1 MCIESDNSLVVK
13 KGYIFCSKICLLTM
27 NNNKILFL
35 FTIGIAMSLV
45 WSLSYVLMMSP
56 IFLQLQIAM
65 AQKNS
70 TAQVTTNQ
78 QSNSSIT
85 LGNPIFTEHDKSM
98 PPKPVVINGTHG
110 LQGSYSGSGVVKGVN
125 FSANGTVFIVP
136 RSNGSADLTGHAVLS
151 TVDGEKGTYK
161 FYSLGH
167 TDANG
172 TIRDNGAV
180 FFRTTSSGK
189 LGAINDLVIV
199 FKDQIDKAGNGITI
213 GWEWK

>member
-1 MCIESDNSLVVK
+1 
-13 KGYIFCSKICLLTM
+13 M
-27 NNNKILFL
+27 NNNKILLL

-45 WSLSYVLMMSP
+45 WSLSYLLLMMMSP
-56 IFLQLQIAM
+56 MPPRLQIAL

-70 TAQVTTNQ
+70 TVTVTTNQ
-78 QSNSSIT
+78 QTNSSIT
-85 LGNPIFTEHDKSM
+85 LGNPIFTEHDKAT

-110 LQGSYSGSGVVKGVN
+110 MQASYSGSGVVKGVN
-125 FSANGTVFIVP
+125 FSANGTVFVVP
-136 RSNGSADLTGHAVLS
+136 RSNGSADLSGHAVIS

-172 TIRDNGAV
+172 TTRDNGAA
-180 FFRTTSSGK
+180 FFHTTSSGK
-189 LGAINDLVIV
+189 LSAINDLVIV
-199 FKDQIDKAGNGITI
+199 FKDQIDKAGNGMTI

>member
-1 MCIESDNSLVVK
+1 M
-13 KGYIFCSKICLLTM
+13 LTM
-27 NNNKILFL
+27 NNNKTLLL

-45 WSLSYVLMMSP
+45 WSLSYMLIMSP
-56 IFLQLQIAM
+56 ISLHLHIAM
-65 AQKNS
+65 AQNS
-70 TAQVTTNQ
+70 TAPVTTNQ
-78 QSNSSIT
+78 QTNSSIT

-136 RSNGSADLTGHAVLS
+136 RSNGSADLSGHAVIS

-189 LGAINDLVIV
+189 LSTINDLVIV
-199 FKDQIDKAGNGITI
+199 FKDQIDKAGNGMTI

>member
-1 MCIESDNSLVVK
+1 M
-13 KGYIFCSKICLLTM
+13 M
-27 NNNKILFL
+27 NNNKILLL

-45 WSLSYVLMMSP
+45 WSLSYLLMMSP
-56 IFLQLQIAM
+56 IYLHLQIAM
-65 AQKNS
+65 AQNS
-70 TAQVTTNQ
+70 TVTTNQ
-78 QSNSSIT
+78 QTNSSIT
-85 LGNPIFTEHDKSM
+85 LGNPIFTEHDKST

-110 LQGSYSGSGVVKGVN
+110 LQASYSGSGVVKGVN

-136 RSNGSADLTGHAVLS
+136 RSNGSADLSGHAVIS
-151 TVDGEKGTYK
+151 TADGEKGTYK

-172 TIRDNGAV
+172 TTRDNGAA

-189 LGAINDLVIV
+189 LSAINDLVIV
-199 FKDQIDKAGNGITI
+199 FKDQIDKAGNGMTI

>member
-1 MCIESDNSLVVK
+1 
-13 KGYIFCSKICLLTM
+13 M
-27 NNNKILFL
+27 NNNKILLL

-45 WSLSYVLMMSP
+45 WSLSYLLMMSP
-56 IFLQLQIAM
+56 ISLHLQIAM
-65 AQKNS
+65 AQNS
-70 TAQVTTNQ
+70 TAPVTTNQ
-78 QSNSSIT
+78 LTNSSTT
-85 LGNPIFTEHDKSM
+85 LGNPIFTEHDKST

-110 LQGSYSGSGVVKGVN
+110 LQASYLGSGVVKGVN

-136 RSNGSADLTGHAVLS
+136 RSNGSADLIGHAVIS

-172 TIRDNGAV
+172 TTRDNGAV
-180 FFRTTSSGK
+180 FFRTNSSGK
-189 LGAINDLVIV
+189 LSAINDLVIV
-199 FKDQIDKAGNGITI
+199 FKDQMDKAGNSMTI

>member
-1 MCIESDNSLVVK
+1 MVTDGLSSPTIKKVLYIVQRSSLL
-13 KGYIFCSKICLLTM
+13 IM
-27 NNNKILFL
+27 NNNKILLL

-45 WSLSYVLMMSP
+45 WSLSYLLMMSP
-56 IFLQLQIAM
+56 ISLHLQIAM
-65 AQKNS
+65 AQNS
-70 TAQVTTNQ
+70 TAPVTTNQ
-78 QSNSSIT
+78 QTNSSIT
-85 LGNPIFTEHDKSM
+85 LGNPIFTEHDKST

-110 LQGSYSGSGVVKGVN
+110 LQASYSGSGVVKGVN
-125 FSANGTVFIVP
+125 FSVNGTVFIVP
-136 RSNGSADLTGHAVLS
+136 RSNGSADLSGHAVIS

-172 TIRDNGAV
+172 TTRDNGAA

-189 LGAINDLVIV
+189 LSAINDLVIV
-199 FKDQIDKAGNGITI
+199 FKDQIDKAGNGMTI